1 MSNETDLNRS
11 RAVTSEKEILIS
23 INLKLE
29 KIIHVNRSK
38 FDDFEVIAS
47 NEKFLTLIETL
58 LTEVKKQKRRLK
70 KI

>member
-29 KIIHVNRSK
+29 KIIHVNRLK
-38 FDDFEVIAS
+38 FDDFKVIAS

>member
-23 INLKLE
+23 VNLKLE

>member
-38 FDDFEVIAS
+38 FDDFKVIAS

-70 KI
+70 KT